1 MWKAIDRCI
10 LDPFADWTASGAC
23 SLRLTQIFGGA
34 LAFAGLVTLALT
46 GCVSDVEL
54 QVGDSADNVTGAPAD
69 IQTTTWRGDRRFE
82 EVTANEATPGCGEVR
97 IVFMSHA
104 ADYTAVEFADGTR
117 GLRPGVWGTEIGE
130 TFNACRV
137 TRDKFTEIYIQHYE
151 RRKELTKYDVTWR

>member
-1 MWKAIDRCI
+1 MTLTRAGDVVVGLLSAGWMYVLLSLYACT
-10 LDPFADWTASGAC
+10 AD
-23 SLRLTQIFGGA
+23 
-34 LAFAGLVTLALT
+34 VH
-46 GCVSDVEL
+46 
-54 QVGDSADNVTGAPAD
+54 VGDSADNVAD
-69 IQTTTWRGDRRFE
+69 AANSMQTTIWRGDRRFE
-82 EVTANEATPGCGEVR
+82 EATANEATPGCGEVR